1 MSTNVRSTSPHDQYV
16 ITVDSWEARMSLWID
31 SPALTERRTGENLLA
46 FEDPNWS
53 LDAARWLDDSTV
65 VLTLRKY
72 PGNHTPGSI
81 DVTVDCAGRTATIGG
96 AKVGRLGELE
106 QQMEKALRWI

>member
-1 MSTNVRSTSPHDQYV
+1 MSTNVRSTSPRDRYI

-31 SPALTERRTGENLLA
+31 SPTLADRRTGDKVLS

-81 DVTVDCAGRTATIGG
+81 DVTVDCAGRTAMIGAVRVDG
-96 AKVGRLGELE
+96 LSQLE
-106 QQMEKALRWI
+106 PEMEKALKWS